1 MGHATDPLTLARA
14 DLSGSLEKRDQ
25 YMNDAANKAMD
36 WLRIVRGEYLEMP
49 GLQLTQSQARRM
61 WGLDE
66 QWCAV
71 VLSTLVGERFLRLT
85 STGRYARNAA

>member
-1 MGHATDPLTLARA
+1 
-14 DLSGSLEKRDQ
+14 
-25 YMNDAANKAMD
+25 MNDAANKAMD

-66 QWCAV
+66 HWCGI